1 VARVAVPVTDL
12 GAQKATLTTALTG
25 ANNDLVFTARTA
37 GPGGNSIT
45 VSYVVAGN
53 NTPLTVA
60 VAGFAITVNVATDG
74 GGAPT
79 STASQVLA
87 ALQGNQDTAALVSV
101 ALAPGN
107 DGSGLVAALAA
118 TPLAG
123 GALGLSQ
130 PAQVNAD
137 AVNKHYL
144 TGNDGQV
151 VIEVVSTDAG
161 AQTVTVQLSPAAAGG
176 VAAVPGQAETIPAG
190 ATRILGPFA
199 KSRFDQNTA
208 GDVHFDPSVSTTL
221 KFRAYRVAKAV

>member
-1 VARVAVPVTDL
+1 VSRVLVPVTDL
-12 GAQKATLTTALTG
+12 APQKATLTTALTG
-25 ANNDLVFTARTA
+25 ADNDLTFTARAA

-45 VSYVVAGN
+45 VGYVVSGV
-53 NTPLTVA
+53 NTPLGVTVS
-60 VAGFAITVNVATDG
+60 GFAITVNVATDG
-74 GGAPT
+74 AGTAT

-87 ALQGNQDTAALVSV
+87 AIQGNQDAVALVTAAL
-101 ALAPGN
+101 ATGN
-107 DGSGLVAALAA
+107 SGAGVVTAMAA
-118 TPLAG
+118 TALSG
-123 GALGLSQ
+123 GSLGVSQ

-137 AVNKHYL
+137 AANKHYL

-151 VIEVVSTDAG
+151 VLEVVSTDA
-161 AQTVTVQLSPAAAGG
+161 ASQTVTVQLAPGAAGG

-199 KSRFDQNTA
+199 KARFDQSSA

>member
-1 VARVAVPVTDL
+1 MARVAVPVTD
-12 GAQKATLTTALTG
+12 ATPQKASLTTTLTG
-25 ANNDLVFTARTA
+25 ANNDLAFTAKVA

-45 VSYVVAGN
+45 VAYVVGGI
-53 NTPLTVA
+53 NTPLSVS
-60 VAGFAITVNVATDG
+60 VAGFAITVTVATDG
-74 GGAPT
+74 AGNPT

-87 ALQGNQDTAALVSV
+87 AIQGNQDAATLISA
-101 ALAPGN
+101 ALAPSN
-107 DGSGLVAALAA
+107 DGSGVVAAMAA
-118 TPLAG
+118 TALTG
-123 GALGLSQ
+123 GSLGVSQ

-137 AVNKHYL
+137 ATNKHYL

-151 VIEVVSTDAG
+151 VLEVVSTDA
-161 AQTVTVQLSPAAAGG
+161 ASQTVTVQLAPAAAGG

-199 KSRFDQNTA
+199 KSKFDQNAA